1 MIMIPVMVIIMMM
14 IIIIISIVVILM
26 IIIIIIIIIIIVIIV
41 KAKLKLFS
49 DVVQADYP
57 RVLISKFI
65 SVFSVFVSATL
76 PSNLGSTDNQHHF
89 SDANYKV
96 TLTLKFYNTMKLT
109 IVLLVGPKALF
120 YLGPERLEAI
130 WRS

>member
-14 IIIIISIVVILM
+14 IIIII
-26 IIIIIIIIIIIVIIV
+26 IIIIVV

-57 RVLISKFI
+57 RVLISKFL
-65 SVFSVFVSATL
+65 SFFSVFVHVSATL
-76 PSNLGSTDNQHHF
+76 PYNLGSTDNQHHF

>member
-1 MIMIPVMVIIMMM
+1 M
-14 IIIIISIVVILM
+14 
-26 IIIIIIIIIIIVIIV
+26 
-41 KAKLKLFS
+41 
-49 DVVQADYP
+49 QADYP

-96 TLTLKFYNTMKLT
+96 TLTVKILQYNETGHFT
-109 IVLLVGPKALF
+109 ACRTYSFILF
-120 YLGPERLEAI
+120 KTRET
-130 WRS
+130 

>member
-14 IIIIISIVVILM
+14 IIIIIIVVILM
-26 IIIIIIIIIIIVIIV
+26 IIIIIIIIV

-57 RVLISKFI
+57 RVLISKFL
-65 SVFSVFVSATL
+65 SFFSVFVHVSATL
-76 PSNLGSTDNQHHF
+76 PYNLGSTDNQHHF

>member
-14 IIIIISIVVILM
+14 IIIIIIVVILM
-26 IIIIIIIIIIIVIIV
+26 IIIIIIIIIV

-57 RVLISKFI
+57 RVLISKFL
-65 SVFSVFVSATL
+65 SFFSVFVHVSATL
-76 PSNLGSTDNQHHF
+76 PYNLGSTDNQHHF

-120 YLGPERLEAI
+120 YLGPDRLEAI

>member
-1 MIMIPVMVIIMMM
+1 M
-14 IIIIISIVVILM
+14 
-26 IIIIIIIIIIIVIIV
+26 
-41 KAKLKLFS
+41 
-49 DVVQADYP
+49 QADYP

-96 TLTLKFYNTMKLT
+96 TLTLKILQYKETDHFTARNTFSTM
-109 IVLLVGPKALF
+109 LLQAR
-120 YLGPERLEAI
+120 ET
-130 WRS
+130 

>member
-14 IIIIISIVVILM
+14 IIIIIIVVILM
-26 IIIIIIIIIIIVIIV
+26 IIIIIIIIIIIV

-57 RVLISKFI
+57 SVLISKFL
-65 SVFSVFVSATL
+65 SFFSVFVHVSATL
-76 PSNLGSTDNQHHF
+76 PYNLGSTDNQHHF

-96 TLTLKFYNTMKLT
+96 TLTLKFCNTMKLT
-109 IVLLVGPKALF
+109 IVLLVGPKAIF
-120 YLGPERLEAI
+120 YLGPERPEAI
-130 WRS
+130 WWS

>member
-1 MIMIPVMVIIMMM
+1 MMIMIPVMVIIMMM
-14 IIIIISIVVILM
+14 IIIIIIVVILM
-26 IIIIIIIIIIIVIIV
+26 IIIIIIIIV

>member
-14 IIIIISIVVILM
+14 IIIIIIVVILM
-26 IIIIIIIIIIIVIIV
+26 IIIIIIIIIV

-57 RVLISKFI
+57 RVLISKFL
-65 SVFSVFVSATL
+65 SFFSVFVHVSATL
-76 PSNLGSTDNQHHF
+76 PYNLGSTDNQHHF